1 MLGSPDR
8 ELALPASPAPHG
20 VLANLRRAL
29 ALEFP
34 QITAD
39 KSALAFGIP
48 SLDAALG
55 GGLATGALHEI
66 AAARE
71 AEIPAATGFALI
83 LAARNRGPVVW
94 IAEDMALAENGAP
107 YGAGLEDLGL
117 APERL
122 IAVRAAKSRD
132 VLWAME
138 EALAGAGGPGGPGG
152 PGAVIGEIRTG
163 IDFLATRRLSF
174 AAGRGRALA
183 LLLRSAPANEPS
195 AAATRFLVGAAPS
208 RPPSGAIPMACG
220 PGPPRFC
227 VRLTRN
233 RRGPLGA
240 WMLEFDRVEQRC
252 NAPADREPVAETALD
267 RPRQALTLPPNSGVP
282 GFGNH
287 ESVDIGNIRCRPRGR
302 VAAEG
307 GGVG

>member
-1 MLGSPDR
+1 MLESSDR
-8 ELALPASPAPHG
+8 ELASPTPQGG

-29 ALEFP
+29 APEFP
-34 QITAD
+34 QTAD

-55 GGLATGALHEI
+55 GGLATGALHEV

-83 LAARNRGPVVW
+83 LAARNQGPLVW

-107 YGAGLEDLGL
+107 YGPGLENLGL

-122 IAVRAAKSRD
+122 IAVAAAKTRD

-138 EALAGAGGPGGPGG
+138 EALADAAGGPGG
-152 PGAVIGEIRTG
+152 PGAVLGEIRGG
-163 IDFLATRRLSF
+163 IDLTATRRLSL

-183 LLLRSAPANEPS
+183 LLLRSAPATDAS
-195 AAATRFLVGAAPS
+195 AAATRLLVGAAPS
-208 RPPSGAIPMACG
+208 RPLSGAIPMAFG

-227 VRLTRN
+227 VRLVRN

-240 WMLEFDRVEQRC
+240 WMLEFDRVQQRF

-267 RPRQALTLPPNSGVP
+267 RPRQAAS
-282 GFGNH
+282 
-287 ESVDIGNIRCRPRGR
+287 
-302 VAAEG
+302 A
-307 GGVG
+307 

>member
-20 VLANLRRAL
+20 VLANLRRAM

-71 AEIPAATGFALI
+71 AEIPAATGLALI

-138 EALAGAGGPGGPGG
+138 EALAGAGGFLRPPPPHPPGPAGRRDVGVRWWEKAWQSPGG
-152 PGAVIGEIRTG
+152 
-163 IDFLATRRLSF
+163 
-174 AAGRGRALA
+174 
-183 LLLRSAPANEPS
+183 
-195 AAATRFLVGAAPS
+195 
-208 RPPSGAIPMACG
+208 SGACG
-220 PGPPRFC
+220 
-227 VRLTRN
+227 
-233 RRGPLGA
+233 
-240 WMLEFDRVEQRC
+240 
-252 NAPADREPVAETALD
+252 
-267 RPRQALTLPPNSGVP
+267 
-282 GFGNH
+282 
-287 ESVDIGNIRCRPRGR
+287 
-302 VAAEG
+302 
-307 GGVG
+307 

>member
-20 VLANLRRAL
+20 VLANLRRAM

-138 EALAGAGGPGGPGG
+138 EALAGAGGPG

-183 LLLRSAPANEPS
+183 LLLRSTPANEPS

-208 RPPSGAIPMACG
+208 RPSSGAIPMACG

-267 RPRQALTLPPNSGVP
+267 RPRRALTLPW
-282 GFGNH
+282 
-287 ESVDIGNIRCRPRGR
+287 RGR

>member
-83 LAARNRGPVVW
+83 LAARNRRRRHRRDPH
-94 IAEDMALAENGAP
+94 
-107 YGAGLEDLGL
+107 
-117 APERL
+117 RH
-122 IAVRAAKSRD
+122 RFSR
-132 VLWAME
+132 
-138 EALAGAGGPGGPGG
+138 
-152 PGAVIGEIRTG
+152 
-163 IDFLATRRLSF
+163 
-174 AAGRGRALA
+174 
-183 LLLRSAPANEPS
+183 
-195 AAATRFLVGAAPS
+195 
-208 RPPSGAIPMACG
+208 
-220 PGPPRFC
+220 
-227 VRLTRN
+227 
-233 RRGPLGA
+233 
-240 WMLEFDRVEQRC
+240 
-252 NAPADREPVAETALD
+252 NAPALVRGRPRPRPRAAAAQHAGERALRGGDALPRRRGAISPVLRRNPDGVRSRSAAVLRPPHPQPSRSARSMDVGVRSCGTAL
-267 RPRQALTLPPNSGVP
+267 QCASG
-282 GFGNH
+282 
-287 ESVDIGNIRCRPRGR
+287 S
-302 VAAEG
+302 
-307 GGVG
+307 